1 MRTTAMKTLAMLGL
15 SACILVGGS
24 VASFASEPSN
34 SSQTECEHQ
43 WTYETELKN
52 TCIDTS
58 FQHKNA
64 DGTTETITLCPV
76 CGTEA
81 KTSVWS
87 NEKDI
92 QLSKVSGAFANFSGL
107 IIHTGTLRNGM
118 NVLTIGFYYPEE
130 TVTRTCEL
138 CKKTE
143 TVSHS
148 DARFM
153 ASQVEASIELPKE
166 IVENYDLMLVNT
178 DGTESKLDVSIGE
191 KKAFF
196 KLDMTPG
203 PRLIHLLAKG

>member
-1 MRTTAMKTLAMLGL
+1 MRTTARNILALLGL
-15 SACILVGGS
+15 SVCILAGGA
-24 VASFASEPSN
+24 VAGFAAEPGG
-34 SSQTECEHQ
+34 TPEDCKHEWH
-43 WTYETELKN
+43 YETELKT
-52 TCIDTS
+52 TCIDTT
-58 FQHKNA
+58 FQHRAA
-64 DGTTETITLCPV
+64 DGTMEAITLCPV

-92 QLSKVSGAFANFSGL
+92 HLAKVSGAFANFSGL
-107 IIHTGTLRNGM
+107 TIYTGTLRDGM
-118 NVLTIGFYYPEE
+118 DVLTVAFYYPEE

-148 DARFM
+148 DARLM

-166 IVENYDLMLVNT
+166 VVENYDLLLVNE
-178 DGTESKLDVSIGE
+178 DGSETPLDVSIGE

-196 KLDMTPG
+196 KLNMTPG
-203 PRLIHLLAKG
+203 TRLIRLAAKG